1 MSTSDDTTNAAAPAT
16 APAENENLQE
26 INEEIYKRNVELA
39 HLYKELARLNT
50 ELNAA
55 NDKLKDLDKLKT
67 EFLSLATHQVR
78 GPLTAMK
85 GYASM
90 ILDGDFGQVSPEAK
104 EAVDR
109 IFESSN
115 NLTLIIE
122 DFLNVSK
129 IESGG
134 MKYEM
139 EPFSLS
145 EIARDM
151 SKDLSITA
159 EKRGLHL
166 TFESDSDLDCTVN
179 GDKEKLR
186 QVVLNFIDNSIK
198 YTKTGTVAVSVHK
211 VADKVVFKVTDT
223 GVGMTPEIKATLF
236 QKFARGDGA
245 RMNTTGSGLGLY
257 LAKQIVEAHK
267 GRVWVDSEGK
277 DKGST
282 FGFELDVI
290 K

>member
-1 MSTSDDTTNAAAPAT
+1 MPTDNETN
-16 APAENENLQE
+16 EDGHLQT

-39 HLYKELARLNT
+39 HLYKELNRLNE
-50 ELNAA
+50 ELNTA
-55 NDKLKDLDKLKT
+55 NEKLKGLDKLKT

-78 GPLTAMK
+78 GPLTAIK

-90 ILDGDFGQVSPEAK
+90 VLDGDFGEVNAKAK
-104 EAVDR
+104 EAISR

-115 NLTLIIE
+115 NLALIIE

-129 IESGG
+129 IEGGG

-139 EPFSLS
+139 VPFSLS
-145 EIARDM
+145 EISRDM
-151 SKDLSITA
+151 TRDLSITA
-159 EKRGLHL
+159 EKRGL
-166 TFESDSDLDCTVN
+166 TMSFDGDPDADCMVN
-179 GDKEKLR
+179 GDKEKVR

-198 YTKTGTVAVSVHK
+198 YTKAGTIAVSVKK
-211 VADKVVFKVTDT
+211 VDGKVVFKVTDT
-223 GVGMTPEIKATLF
+223 GMGMTPEIKESLF
-236 QKFARGDGA
+236 KKFVRGDGA

-257 LAKQIVEAHK
+257 LAKEIVEAHK
-267 GRVWVDSEGK
+267 GRVWVDSEGP

-282 FGFELDVI
+282 FAFELDVI